1 MSAKSDL
8 QLADEARPVDEVCAC
23 CGIAA
28 VDDIKLKKCDG
39 GCDLV
44 KYCSDGCQENHREQH
59 SEDCRKRK
67 TDLHDKELFTQTDR
81 SHEGECP
88 ICCLP
93 LSLEPS
99 KSIFMSCCCKKICD
113 GCNLA
118 NKIREI
124 KAGLEHRCPFCREP
138 APDTDE
144 QHDSLIINRIKKND
158 PVAMTQMGK
167 KHLMIREDHGKSFE
181 YFTKAAELSDAAAHG
196 CLGLMYRNGDSVV
209 EKDEEKAVYH
219 LEQAAIGGNPTARA
233 FLATH
238 EMENGR
244 FERAARH
251 LIISANLGCDVSLR
265 WVKDLFVQGIVSK
278 EEYADALRGY
288 QAAMDATK
296 SAEREAA
303 EAFSKVRDAA
313 PDVEKNAFERLLA
326 SFHFSQLVA
335 LLSSS

>member
-1 MSAKSDL
+1 MSGEKSE
-8 QLADEARPVDEVCAC
+8 QLEQRHLSDADEVCAC
-23 CGIAA
+23 CGIAE
-28 VDDIKLKKCDG
+28 VDDIKLKDCDG

-44 KYCSDGCQENHREQH
+44 KYCSDNCEENHREQH
-59 SEDCRKRK
+59 EDDCKRRAE
-67 TDLHDKELFTQTDR
+67 LHDKDLFPQLD
-81 SHEGECP
+81 SSYLGECP

-93 LSLEPS
+93 LSLHPS
-99 KSIFMSCCCKKICD
+99 KSTLMTCCCKYICN
-113 GCNLA
+113 GCHFTNT
-118 NKIREI
+118 KRVIEG
-124 KAGLEHRCPFCREP
+124 GLERRCVYCREP
-138 APDTDE
+138 APE
-144 QHDSLIINRIKKND
+144 SKEEHHKRIMERIKKND
-158 PVAMTQMGK
+158 TVAMTAMGK
-167 KHLMIREDHGKSFE
+167 TYLGEGDYGKSFE
-181 YFTKAAELSDAAAHG
+181 YFTKAAELGDVAAQG
-196 CLGLMYRNGDSVV
+196 CLGLMYRNGNSVV

-219 LEQAAIGGNPTARA
+219 FEQAAIGGNPTARA

-303 EAFSKVRDAA
+303 EAMTKF
-313 PDVEKNAFERLLA
+313 
-326 SFHFSQLVA
+326 
-335 LLSSS
+335 

>member
-8 QLADEARPVDEVCAC
+8 QLEQELKEEDEVCAS

-28 VDDIKLKKCDG
+28 VDNVKLLKSCDG

-44 KYCSDGCQENHREQH
+44 KYCSDGCQQNHREHHNEECKQQRVDEIH
-59 SEDCRKRK
+59 DDIQRQADELRETFLSDE
-67 TDLHDKELFTQTDR
+67 LHDKKLFTQTDR

-99 KSIFMSCCCKKICD
+99 KSIFMSCCCKNICD

-138 APDTDE
+138 SPDTDE
-144 QHDSLIINRIKKND
+144 QHDSLLINRIKKND

-167 KHLMIREDHGKSFE
+167 IHLIREDHGKSFE
-181 YFTKAAELSDAAAHG
+181 YFTKAAELGDVAAQG
-196 CLGLMYRNGDSVV
+196 CLGLMYRNGNSVV

-219 LEQAAIGGNPTARA
+219 FEQAAIGGNPTARA

-303 EAFSKVRDAA
+303 EAFSKARDAA
-313 PDVEKNAFERLLA
+313 ARR
-326 SFHFSQLVA
+326 
-335 LLSSS
+335 